1 MINNLQWLMDRFF
14 QEYPH
19 WKPANYE
26 PFFDAYTYSSDEDTS
41 SDYCTESDIAWLLDR
56 FFQEYP
62 HWKPANYEPYYSSD
76 DDTSSDYCTESDT
89 DSEDD
94 YSDLESDEEF
104 EDVE

>member
-41 SDYCTESDIAWLLDR
+41 SDYCTESD
-56 FFQEYP
+56 
-62 HWKPANYEPYYSSD
+62 
-76 DDTSSDYCTESDT
+76 T

>member
-1 MINNLQWLMDRFF
+1 MINNLQWLM
-14 QEYPH
+14 
-19 WKPANYE
+19 
-26 PFFDAYTYSSDEDTS
+26 
-41 SDYCTESDIAWLLDR
+41 DR

>member
-1 MINNLQWLMDRFF
+1 MINNIAWLMDRFF

-41 SDYCTESDIAWLLDR
+41 SDYCTESD
-56 FFQEYP
+56 
-62 HWKPANYEPYYSSD
+62 
-76 DDTSSDYCTESDT
+76 T

-104 EDVE
+104 AEGYLRFEDVE

>member
-26 PFFDAYTYSSDEDTS
+26 PFFDAYTYSSD
-41 SDYCTESDIAWLLDR
+41 
-56 FFQEYP
+56 
-62 HWKPANYEPYYSSD
+62 